1 MYAHIYEAMV
11 EHGIAS
17 KCATKVKLDKAGEI
31 MEFPDDAF
39 GLPTQYLMQRPDKLI
54 FVDEV
59 GSNTCTTKDGH
70 VGGEKFLCEAEARPQ
85 IKAATKDSHFTVLGF
100 TAATG
105 EPVMC
110 AIIFSAK
117 EMCRSWVLGLNASA
131 PWEGDDKNLRAN
143 TGGLDKQHPQG
154 PVCHFNGKTIP
165 TFCCCSKNGSITSEL
180 LVEMLRA
187 IDNAGVFDRSDG
199 IHPFLLVDGH
209 GSRFELP
216 FLRYV
221 NDAEGTGRKWNACVG
236 VPYGTSYWQ
245 VGDSSEQNGCFK
257 MALTKYKRDLL
268 RTKELAGVEFGI
280 NKEDVTYI
288 VSQAW
293 AHSFARIAQNKSAIA
308 DRGWNPLNY
317 NCLLHPEIVATR
329 YRGGGGGGLGG
340 GGGCNDRSNN
350 QECSDKDND
359 SREDG
364 MIPAEGLDLME
375 QMNLSEGVCG
385 SLINTLLEKRDRDDA
400 RNGINH
406 EEIRLKRIETSKQIV
421 IDKKKRYTAGLHVSC
436 QRYMVGPAVLDDLEE
451 REQMQAA
458 VISGRQEKKLKEFR
472 TLKTKVD
479 ALKALNKSPEDMNVS
494 QLKLMVTWYKIA
506 GDLPVPTTRTALLE
520 RLHATIGRED
530 PREPA
535 IPTLHQRT
543 PPPPAAAAAATMVV
557 QDELAD

>member
-1 MYAHIYEAMV
+1 
-11 EHGIAS
+11 
-17 KCATKVKLDKAGEI
+17 
-31 MEFPDDAF
+31 
-39 GLPTQYLMQRPDKLI
+39 
-54 FVDEV
+54 
-59 GSNTCTTKDGH
+59 
-70 VGGEKFLCEAEARPQ
+70 
-85 IKAATKDSHFTVLGF
+85 
-100 TAATG
+100 
-105 EPVMC
+105 
-110 AIIFSAK
+110 
-117 EMCRSWVLGLNASA
+117 
-131 PWEGDDKNLRAN
+131 
-143 TGGLDKQHPQG
+143 
-154 PVCHFNGKTIP
+154 
-165 TFCCCSKNGSITSEL
+165 
-180 LVEMLRA
+180 MLRA
-187 IDNAGVFDRSDG
+187 IDNADVFDRSDG

-257 MALTKYKRDLL
+257 MELTKYKRDL
-268 RTKELAGVEFGI
+268 
-280 NKEDVTYI
+280 I

-293 AHSFARIAQNKSAIA
+293 AHSFARIVQNKSAIA

-329 YRGGGGGGLGG
+329 YRGGGGLG
-340 GGGCNDRSNN
+340 GGGCNDCSND
-350 QECSDKDND
+350 QECSDEDND
-359 SREDG
+359 SREDV
-364 MIPAEGLDLME
+364 MIPAEGLDLVE
-375 QMNLSEGVCG
+375 QLNLSEGVCG

-479 ALKALNKSPEDMNVS
+479 ALKALNKSP
-494 QLKLMVTWYKIA
+494 
-506 GDLPVPTTRTALLE
+506 VPTTRTALLE

-535 IPTLHQRT
+535 IPTLYQRT

-557 QDELAD
+557 QDEFAD